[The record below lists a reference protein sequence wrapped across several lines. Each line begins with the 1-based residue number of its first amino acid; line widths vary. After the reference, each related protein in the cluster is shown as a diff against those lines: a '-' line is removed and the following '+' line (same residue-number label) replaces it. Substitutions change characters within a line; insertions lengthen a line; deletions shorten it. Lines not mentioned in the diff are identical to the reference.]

1 MNLEISKS
9 GYQWT
14 VITSNLSAFLASIA
28 LIWLAYQ
35 LGIEN
40 DTYFFNWIICLFGAI
55 LGWGVGL
62 LVSPSSKTEKEQ
74 FSGLTKTISA
84 FLSGYILS
92 KLDRVIENLLESDK
106 IFQELFLIK
115 IALFLTAFF
124 ITVIIVF
131 INRRYFLNVMKYKEQ
146 SSNDDP

>member
-1 MNLEISKS
+1 M
-9 GYQWT
+9 
-14 VITSNLSAFLASIA
+14 
-28 LIWLAYQ
+28 
-35 LGIEN
+35 
-40 DTYFFNWIICLFGAI
+40 FGAI
-55 LGWGVGL
+55 LGWGVGF

-106 IFQELFLIK
+106 IFLELFLIK

-124 ITVIIVF
+124 ITVIIVSM
-131 INRRYFLNVMKYKEQ
+131 MKYPKKKTLKKPLPIISLL
-146 SSNDDP
+146 SSI